1 MARRPADLLRNA
13 WQRLARLPGG
23 TRIFARIIAR
33 TIPYTGTVRPHVLA
47 LEPGY
52 ARVEMRDRRRIR
64 NHLRSI
70 HAIALANVG
79 ELATGL
85 AMTMALPGDVEGILT
100 SLSVEYRKKARGTN
114 TAECRTS
121 PPAVS
126 APVDHAAVAE
136 VRDASGDIVAVVSAT
151 WRLRPAASA
160 R

>member
-1 MARRPADLLRNA
+1 MPRRPADVLRAA
-13 WQRLARLPGG
+13 WRRLSRLPGG
-23 TRIFARIIAR
+23 THVFAGIIAR
-33 TIPYTGTVRPHVLA
+33 TIPYTGTVRPHVVA

-85 AMTMALPGDVEGILT
+85 ATTMALPADVDGILT
-100 SLSVEYRKKARGTN
+100 GLSVEFRKKARGTV

-121 PPAVS
+121 PPAVHE
-126 APVDHAAVAE
+126 PVEHVATAE
-136 VRDASGDIVAVVSAT
+136 VRDAAGDVVAVVRAT
-151 WRLRPAASA
+151 WRLRPAAHA